1 MWRADSLENALM
13 LGKIEIRRI
22 KRQHRMRWLDDITDS
37 MDTTLSKLQ
46 EVVKVRQAWRATVHG
61 VAKSQTWL
69 GDWTDPG
76 FPDHLVKTITYWIA
90 LGCLWK
96 SFDHICEGLFLGF
109 LKNVLAFQDSFTF
122 YMDFSR
128 NFSTSAKKKK
138 RKESHWE
145 FGNLTGIVLNLYI
158 CLGCIRACIASV
170 YLFRLYWHLN
180 NIRSSNPWTREI
192 FPFSYL
198 FFNFLQQCFVVFI
211 VQVLHVL
218 SYSVVSNS
226 FVTPWTVAHRLLST
240 MGFSR

>member
-1 MWRADSLENALM
+1 MATWYFGHLMWRADSLENALM

-22 KRQHRMRWLDDITDS
+22 KGQHRIRWLDDITDS

-138 RKESHWE
+138 EKKAT
-145 FGNLTGIVLNLYI
+145 GNLGIWQGLYWICISVWVVLGLVLHLYI
-158 CLGCIRACIASV
+158 CLGCIDILTILGLPIHGQGKS
-170 YLFRLYWHLN
+170 FHLV
-180 NIRSSNPWTREI
+180 ISSLISCSN
-192 FPFSYL
+192 
-198 FFNFLQQCFVVFI
+198 
-211 VQVLHVL
+211 VL
-218 SYSVVSNS
+218 
-226 FVTPWTVAHRLLST
+226 
-240 MGFSR
+240 